1 MRRHSLTVSLSTLHT
16 HFLSQASPA
25 EGGKRPCLKHSESTV
40 ELNFKRGKQN
50 CLSGFPSGDGGPLTC
65 LWAHLIQQLHH
76 AFALHGR
83 PVFDGRPPSDLAV
96 LLLDL
101 WGATLRDER
110 AEFAAEW
117 GADHTFSTR
126 LHT

>member
-1 MRRHSLTVSLSTLHT
+1 MG
-16 HFLSQASPA
+16 A
-25 EGGKRPCLKHSESTV
+25 
-40 ELNFKRGKQN
+40 
-50 CLSGFPSGDGGPLTC
+50 LTC

-101 WGATLRDER
+101 WSATLRDER
-110 AEFAAEW
+110 AEFTAEW
-117 GADHTFSTR
+117 VADHTVSTR
-126 LHT
+126 SHT